1 MVSAMYHV
9 DTGFTN
15 EAVPLNDEHYF
26 LPLWVRLAVRT
37 LYVIVVTVLSVV
49 MPFFGSIVGLIGAAT
64 FLPLAIYFPYLMYT
78 KVHRPRGLVRAYM
91 WVTGIF
97 MGLVCGAATVAA
109 VRGIILS
116 WSTYTIFAD

>member
-1 MVSAMYHV
+1 MHCPRS
-9 DTGFTN
+9 
-15 EAVPLNDEHYF
+15 
-26 LPLWVRLAVRT
+26 
-37 LYVIVVTVLSVV
+37 
-49 MPFFGSIVGLIGAAT
+49 GLIGAAT